1 MDGSDKINFY
11 NYVTGVNSGER
22 TERTAKS
29 RTDLNTMLRKKP
41 SQSSRSGGKFY
52 WDHVTTTV
60 MYVYLCT

>member
-41 SQSSRSGGKFY
+41 SQSSPSGGKFY
-52 WDHVTTTV
+52 
-60 MYVYLCT
+60 